1 MISLSLS
8 VTASSK
14 PMSAKPRRTN
24 TMPGPFAQMRFHSAM
39 SGSQSASSLRSFA
52 IWTPSYTGMFETISA
67 ACLQSEGSVRCSTC
81 ARNSSSEQL
90 LSLSQTTGSGS
101 FLLSNI
107 FGVSYSL
114 SPVWGESTVIVRRR
128 QQLATSK
135 SHQKMKSHFLI
146 KDIALQ
152 AGVGPA
158 TVDRALNRRGHVR
171 QQTLDRVHQAI
182 IELEKQRKQLAMTGR
197 KLIADFVVEAPQNF
211 LQALDVALAAELP
224 LQRPAVFRIRA
235 AMHTEFPIA
244 AIEQE
249 LTRIERR
256 GSDGVIIM
264 APAAER
270 LVRAINR
277 LEAAGI
283 PVVTFA
289 SDSSDSNRTAYV
301 GLDNR
306 VAGGTAAWFLGKW
319 LDRRPAPRVLV
330 TIRNERF
337 RGEEDR
343 ETGFR
348 TTLTECLP
356 DGEVEILVEGQ
367 HRTTFLDRITETC
380 AQRPF
385 DAVYSIGGGNRGLLD
400 LMDALDRRPGVFIA
414 HDLDPDNRML
424 LETGRIDMI
433 LYHDLQE
440 DIRNTFRIFMARH
453 FSEAIP

>member
-1 MISLSLS
+1 
-8 VTASSK
+8 
-14 PMSAKPRRTN
+14 
-24 TMPGPFAQMRFHSAM
+24 
-39 SGSQSASSLRSFA
+39 
-52 IWTPSYTGMFETISA
+52 
-67 ACLQSEGSVRCSTC
+67 
-81 ARNSSSEQL
+81 
-90 LSLSQTTGSGS
+90 
-101 FLLSNI
+101 
-107 FGVSYSL
+107 
-114 SPVWGESTVIVRRR
+114 
-128 QQLATSK
+128 
-135 SHQKMKSHFLI
+135 MKSHFLI

-211 LQALDVALAAELP
+211 LQALEVALAAELP

-453 FSEAIP
+453 FSEEIPEPPQNAALRILVPPIFRRLVASANSGPSPNPS

>member
-1 MISLSLS
+1 
-8 VTASSK
+8 
-14 PMSAKPRRTN
+14 
-24 TMPGPFAQMRFHSAM
+24 
-39 SGSQSASSLRSFA
+39 
-52 IWTPSYTGMFETISA
+52 
-67 ACLQSEGSVRCSTC
+67 
-81 ARNSSSEQL
+81 
-90 LSLSQTTGSGS
+90 
-101 FLLSNI
+101 
-107 FGVSYSL
+107 
-114 SPVWGESTVIVRRR
+114 
-128 QQLATSK
+128 
-135 SHQKMKSHFLI
+135 MKSHFLI

-158 TVDRALNRRGHVR
+158 TVDRALNRRGNVR

-319 LDRRPAPRVLV
+319 LDHRPAPRVLV

-348 TTLTECLP
+348 TTLAECLP
-356 DGEVEILVEGQ
+356 DAEVEILVEGQ
-367 HRTTFLDRITETC
+367 HRTTFLDRVTETC
-380 AQRPF
+380 AERPF

-424 LETGRIDMI
+424 LEAGRIDMI
-433 LYHDLQE
+433 LSRSPGGYSEHVSDLHGASLFRGDSPAAPERGPAHSGAPDLQAAGRE
-440 DIRNTFRIFMARH
+440 RKFRTFPHPPEARSGRRNAQKHGRFAPTLADF
-453 FSEAIP
+453 